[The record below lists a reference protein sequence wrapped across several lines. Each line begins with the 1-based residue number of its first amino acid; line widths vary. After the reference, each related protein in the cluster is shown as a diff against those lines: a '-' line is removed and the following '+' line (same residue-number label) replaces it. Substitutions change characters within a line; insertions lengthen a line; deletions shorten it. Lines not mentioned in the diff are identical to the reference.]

1 MTYES
6 LVENIESLP
15 PLSNAIFLIKQLYA
29 DSYQDVDIHKLIRI
43 IESDAILTANILKII
58 NSSYYGFYTR
68 ITSVS
73 QAVNLFGSQ
82 KIYGFIINYAVQ
94 ENIKADTTIFGVNS
108 SQFNIICH
116 LQSSLIKEW
125 YSEIDGRGAYFL
137 TPLAFIM
144 ESGKLVLAREIAKS
158 NYMNEFKHGYKECED
173 MAEYEK
179 SLLDT
184 TSYYLSGVLFEHWK
198 LDKDYVEVLKGL
210 DYKDTQKS
218 LKIQKYIDILDV
230 VRTAINTKE
239 VLTKKSV
246 LKACKIIQAMGLD
259 TNMFVK
265 KALYLKQHYI
275 ANTRIR

>member
-6 LVENIESLP
+6 LVKNIDSLP
-15 PLSNAIFLIKQLYA
+15 PLSNAIFLIQQLYA
-29 DSYQDVDIHKLIRI
+29 DDMATIDIHKLIKI

-82 KIYGFIINYAVQ
+82 KIYGFIIHYAVQ
-94 ENIKADTTIFGVNS
+94 EKIKADTTVFGVNS
-108 SQFNIICH
+108 SEFNKICH
-116 LQSSLIKEW
+116 LQSSLVREW
-125 YSEIDGRGAYFL
+125 YFEIDERKARFL
-137 TPLAFIM
+137 IPLAFIM
-144 ESGKLVLAREIAKS
+144 ESGKLVLAQEITKS
-158 NYMNEFKHGYKECED
+158 NYANEFKHGYKDSED
-173 MAEYEK
+173 VVEYEK

-198 LDKDYVEVLKGL
+198 LDKQYVQILKGL
-210 DYKDTQKS
+210 DFDDPNRS
-218 LKIQKYIDILDV
+218 LKIQNYIDIINV
-230 VRTAINTKE
+230 IKTAINMKE

-246 LKACKIIQAMGLD
+246 LNACRIIQKMGLD
-259 TNMFVK
+259 PKKFVK
-265 KALYLKQHYI
+265 KALYLKQNYI

>member
-15 PLSNAIFLIKQLYA
+15 PLSNAIFLIQQLYVGNS
-29 DSYQDVDIHKLIRI
+29 DDVDIHKLIRI

-58 NSSYYGFYTR
+58 NSSYYGFYAK

-82 KIYGFIINYAVQ
+82 KIYGFVINYAVR
-94 ENIKADTTIFGVNS
+94 ENIKADTTVFGVNS
-108 SQFNIICH
+108 SKFNIICH
-116 LQSSLIKEW
+116 LQSSLLKEW
-125 YSEIDGRGAYFL
+125 YLEIDAKTASFL

-144 ESGKLVLAREIAKS
+144 ELGKLVLALEITKS
-158 NYMNEFKHGYKECED
+158 NYTNEFKHGYKECENTT
-173 MAEYEK
+173 EYEK
-179 SLLDT
+179 ALLDT

-198 LDKDYVEVLKGL
+198 LDKRYVEILKGL
-210 DYKDTQKS
+210 DFDDPNRL
-218 LKIQKYIDILDV
+218 LKMQKYIDIINV
-230 VRTAINTKE
+230 IKTAINMKE

-246 LKACKIIQAMGLD
+246 LNACKIVQKLGLD
-259 TNMFVK
+259 TDRFVK
-265 KALYLKQHYI
+265 KALYLKQNYI

>member
-15 PLSNAIFLIKQLYA
+15 PLSNAIFLIQQLYA
-29 DSYQDVDIHKLIRI
+29 GNDDVDMHKLISI

-58 NSSYYGFYTR
+58 NSSYYGFYAR

-73 QAVNLFGSQ
+73 QAVNLFGSR
-82 KIYGFIINYAVQ
+82 KIYGFIISYAIQ
-94 ENIKADTTIFGVNS
+94 EKIKADTTVFGVNS

-116 LQSSLIKEW
+116 LQSSLLKEW
-125 YSEIDGRGAYFL
+125 YSEIDERKTRFL

-144 ESGKLVLAREIAKS
+144 ESGKLVLAKEIAKS
-158 NYMNEFKHGYKECED
+158 NYTSEFKHGYKECED
-173 MAEYEK
+173 TAEYEK

-198 LDKDYVEVLKGL
+198 LDNDYVKVLKGL
-210 DYKDTQKS
+210 DYKEQVKS
-218 LKIQKYIDILDV
+218 LKIQNYIDILNV
-230 VRTAINTKE
+230 VKTTINTKE
-239 VLTKKSV
+239 VLSKNSV
-246 LKACKIIQAMGLD
+246 LKACKIVKAMGLD
-259 TNMFVK
+259 TNQFIK
-265 KALYLKQHYI
+265 KALFLKQNYI